1 MHIADLELPNEQA
14 PPHHQEKDLQR
25 ENPAFLTAAF
35 LGSRIVF
42 NFFFLVTSFWCLLAY
57 VSITYLT
64 ITKAPAQTLLPTL
77 FRWQPFLYW
86 PVLLLAVKTIWADLR
101 SVQSRRVVAGFCVF
115 FFVAGLYLA
124 YEKPFSRLPNNGM
137 SYLWSLIVLF
147 PIVWLAVIDFV
158 ASYSA
163 VCWQADNGELVRDCQ
178 KSTAF
183 SVPFVLTVV
192 LFAEITTLVCLHISR
207 YVLFKQARPFS
218 QEWLVVSAAIVT
230 QLLAGLVAIA
240 LVQAGRSAK
249 IPRMN
254 ANETRFWID
263 LFCLWL
269 VLTVLFFKVP
279 LNAIMLERPLA
290 WIYAGAVA
298 MSVTGVIGGLQLRKR
313 LSRSRSRRKLTW
325 IEQAIALIVI
335 GLLNFLVPAF
345 IGNLDWVYLLTRLW
359 GIAFAVAIAAVI
371 YQSEGIKQRKVYRFP
386 VLILFLAIGLGGN
399 AALSNLDTLLPK
411 VVQTKEFSLGEALD
425 RYGIFDSTLM
435 VVRSVLSGPIK
446 DPCDNFCHFLLN
458 NSNLP
463 RRPLIGG
470 NFEIVDRLVASSDA
484 KPNIFIIVVDS
495 LRRDYVSAYNPAVDF
510 TPEIQKVAHDSVVMR
525 NAFTR
530 YAGTALSEPAI
541 WSGVMQVHMHYVQPY
556 SRLNNLE
563 KLIRVDGYQNYV
575 AMDAI
580 LQKILDPATSVVN
593 LDTEPAN
600 FTGGYDLCNTVNHAE
615 TLIDQRHAGSP
626 IFFFAQPQNI
636 HLATLEALPLNYRP
650 RREYAGF
657 EPKYSSELERV
668 DGCFGKF
675 VRYLKARGLYENS
688 IIVLTSDHGEEM
700 NEEPHANHSFN
711 LRPEILRIPLI
722 IHLPAGTQKHY
733 FYDPQEIAFATDITP
748 TIYYL
753 LGHRPIQQNK
763 FFGKPLFTETRE
775 EQTRY
780 LQSAYLVESSYG
792 PMYGILTR
800 QPLQVY
806 IDDAKDYRH
815 RFFDLSTD
823 PTATHNLVNHEIQ
836 LRYQQQI
843 QKEIEGVMAFYGF
856 GSEPFSLERWLTH

>member
-1 MHIADLELPNEQA
+1 MQIADLELEKA
-14 PPHHQEKDLQR
+14 PPHHQAKDLQR
-25 ENPAFLTAAF
+25 ETAARLNAAF
-35 LGSRIVF
+35 LSCRIVF

-64 ITKAPAQTLLPTL
+64 ITKAPAQTLLPTF
-77 FRWQPFLYW
+77 FRWQPFLCW
-86 PVLLLAVKTIWADLR
+86 PVFLLAVKTIWADLR
-101 SVQSRRVVAGFCVF
+101 SDRSRRLVRGFCAF
-115 FFVAGLYLA
+115 FFAAGLYLA
-124 YEKPFSRLPNNGM
+124 YQQPFSRLPNNGM

-147 PIVWLAVIDFV
+147 PIMWLAVIDFV
-158 ASYSA
+158 ASYSV
-163 VCWQADNGELVRDCQ
+163 VCWDADSGELVRDCQ
-178 KSTAF
+178 NSTAF
-183 SVPFVLTVV
+183 SVLFVLTVV
-192 LFAEITTLVCLHISR
+192 LFAEITTLICVHISR
-207 YVLFKQARPFS
+207 YVLFNQARPFA

-230 QLLAGLVAIA
+230 ELLAGLVAIA
-240 LVQAGRSAK
+240 LVQAGRSVI
-249 IPRMN
+249 IPRVN
-254 ANETRFWID
+254 ANKRRFWID

-269 VLTVLFFKVP
+269 VVTVLFLKVP
-279 LNAIMLERPLA
+279 LKAIMLEKPLA

-298 MSVTGVIGGLQLRKR
+298 MTITAVIGGLQLRKR
-313 LSRSRSRRKLTW
+313 LSLAKRRRKLTS
-325 IEQAIALIVI
+325 IEQAISLIVI
-335 GLLNFLVPAF
+335 GLLNYLVPTL
-345 IGNLDWVYLLTRLW
+345 IGNLDWVFLLSRLW
-359 GIAFAVAIAAVI
+359 GIAFAVAIAAII
-371 YQSEGIKQRKVYRFP
+371 YRSGRLPERKVYPFW
-386 VLILFLAIGLGGN
+386 VLLLFLAIGLGGN
-399 AALSNLDTLLPK
+399 ATLSNLDKLLPK
-411 VVQTKEFSLGEALD
+411 IVNGKEFSLGEALD
-425 RYGIFDSTLM
+425 RYGISDNTLM
-435 VVRSVLSGPIK
+435 VARSLLSGPIK
-446 DPCDNFCHFLLN
+446 DPCDSFCHFLLD

-463 RRPLIGG
+463 RRRLTGG
-470 NFEIVDRLVASSDA
+470 NFELVDRLVASSEA

-495 LRRDYVSAYNPAVDF
+495 LRKDYISAYNPVIDF
-510 TPEIQKVAHDSVVMR
+510 TPEIQKFASDSIVMR

-580 LQKILDPATSVVN
+580 LQKILDPAMPVVN
-593 LDTEPAN
+593 LDTEAAN

-615 TLIDQRHAGSP
+615 TLVDQQRARSP

-636 HLATLEALPLNYRP
+636 HLATLQGLPLNYRP

-657 EPKYSSELERV
+657 EPKYSSELERL
-668 DGCFGKF
+668 DGCFGNF
-675 VRYLKARGLYENS
+675 IRYLKSRGLYENS
-688 IIVLTSDHGEEM
+688 IIVLTSDHGEGM

-711 LRPEILRIPLI
+711 LRPEILKIPLI
-722 IHLPAGTQKHY
+722 IHLPTGAQKHY

-775 EQTRY
+775 EQSRY

-800 QPLQVY
+800 KPLQIY
-806 IDDAKDYRH
+806 IDDAADYRH

-823 PTATHNLVNHEIQ
+823 PTASNNLVNHEIQ

-843 QKEIEGVMAFYGF
+843 RKEIEGVMAFYGF
-856 GSEPFSLERWLTH
+856 GNEPFSFERWLTH